1 MSSATTNGSKATTNG
16 SNPTTVLVV
25 EDEFLVRDDVASYLR
40 DAGWV
45 VVEAGTGERAIAL
58 CRSGM
63 PVDVLFTDINLGGA
77 VTGWEVA
84 EAFRA
89 ARADLPVVYASGNGG
104 DRARCVPDSVFLS
117 KPYRPRDVLSAC
129 RRRSSD

>member
-1 MSSATTNGSKATTNG
+1 MSSATTNGSKATT
-16 SNPTTVLVV
+16 SEATTVLVV

-40 DAGWV
+40 DAGCM

-58 CRSGM
+58 CRSGVS
-63 PVDVLFTDINLGGA
+63 VDVLFTDINLGGA

-89 ARADLPVVYASGNGG
+89 ARGDIPVVYASGNGG
-104 DRARCVPDSVFLS
+104 DRTRCVPDSVFLS

-129 RRRSSD
+129 RGRKT